1 VEGKEGRKARENEV
15 RSERKQLLFWEIV
28 EGVSIFALSI
38 HSVMSA
44 SAVDIK
50 ESTAVVSRMNS
61 ASCHSRV
68 GARYF
73 K

>member
-28 EGVSIFALSI
+28 EGVSISTLSI

-44 SAVDIK
+44 SAVD
-50 ESTAVVSRMNS
+50 R
-61 ASCHSRV
+61 
-68 GARYF
+68 
-73 K
+73 